1 MFDAPPRRTD
11 ISNAKLEFE
20 LSAATLLDADWQS
33 WFFATLAFLYGLAVL
48 IAVIVL
54 LVKSAKGQK

>member
-1 MFDAPPRRTD
+1 MFGVPPRRTD
-11 ISNAKLEFE
+11 TLNEKLEVK

-54 LVKSAKGQK
+54 LMKSAKGQK